1 MNTRLLITCLAAASL
16 LLAACG
22 NESATETTS
31 SASPTSN
38 AVVAAASS
46 AASSETAPSET
57 VPPTPAE
64 STPALAPPPP
74 ASAEATAAQPLPPA
88 VTEAGAPIDARSPD
102 EIVAGAG
109 ERGQRYLAALRL
121 AGIPPSGMDSAE
133 ILYADGTCNAIAQGM
148 PRSEVLAE
156 FKAVG
161 DVYAQVTPMPSQRI
175 AEIYVE
181 TAENTYC

>member
-1 MNTRLLITCLAAASL
+1 MNTKHLIVCLAASGL
-16 LLAACG
+16 LLSACSD
-22 NESATETTS
+22 ESATETMSSTTS
-31 SASPTSN
+31 VASSS
-38 AVVAAASS
+38 AAASTTTPPVAAPTSTS
-46 AASSETAPSET
+46 AVEAPQPSTLEPSALASA
-57 VPPTPAE
+57 
-64 STPALAPPPP
+64 PALPSAPP
-74 ASAEATAAQPLPPA
+74 AAVEANT
-88 VTEAGAPIDARSPD
+88 PIDARSPD

-161 DVYAQVTPMPSQRI
+161 DVYAQITPMTSPRI

>member
-161 DVYAQVTPMPSQRI
+161 DVYAQITPMPSQRI

>member
-22 NESATETTS
+22 NESATETKS
-31 SASPTSN
+31 SVSPTSK

-57 VPPTPAE
+57 TPPTPAE

-74 ASAEATAAQPLPPA
+74 ASVESTPAQPLPLA
-88 VTEAGAPIDARSPD
+88 ATEAGAPIDARSPD

-161 DVYAQVTPMPSQRI
+161 DVYAQITPMPSQRI

>member
-1 MNTRLLITCLAAASL
+1 M
-16 LLAACG
+16 
-22 NESATETTS
+22 
-31 SASPTSN
+31 
-38 AVVAAASS
+38 
-46 AASSETAPSET
+46 
-57 VPPTPAE
+57 
-64 STPALAPPPP
+64 
-74 ASAEATAAQPLPPA
+74 PPA

-148 PRSEVLAE
+148 PRYEVLAE

-161 DVYAQVTPMPSQRI
+161 DVYAQITPMPSQRI

>member
-1 MNTRLLITCLAAASL
+1 MNTKHLIVCLAASGL
-16 LLAACG
+16 LLSACSD
-22 NESATETTS
+22 ESATETMSSTTS
-31 SASPTSN
+31 VASSS
-38 AVVAAASS
+38 AAASTT
-46 AASSETAPSET
+46 TAPAAA
-57 VPPTPAE
+57 PTSTSAVEAPQPSTLEPSALE
-64 STPALAPPPP
+64 SPALPSAPP
-74 ASAEATAAQPLPPA
+74 AAVEANT
-88 VTEAGAPIDARSPD
+88 PIDARSPD

-161 DVYAQVTPMPSQRI
+161 DVYAQITPMPSARI

>member
-1 MNTRLLITCLAAASL
+1 MNTKHLIVCLAASGL
-16 LLAACG
+16 LLSACSD
-22 NESATETTS
+22 ESATETMSSTTS
-31 SASPTSN
+31 VASSS
-38 AVVAAASS
+38 AAASTTT
-46 AASSETAPSET
+46 TAP
-57 VPPTPAE
+57 VAAPTSTSAVEAPQPSTLEPSALE
-64 STPALAPPPP
+64 SPALPSAPP
-74 ASAEATAAQPLPPA
+74 AAVEANT
-88 VTEAGAPIDARSPD
+88 PIDARSPD

-161 DVYAQVTPMPSQRI
+161 DVYAQITPMPSARI

>member
-1 MNTRLLITCLAAASL
+1 MNTKYLIVCLAASSL
-16 LLAACG
+16 VLSACSD
-22 NESATETTS
+22 ESATETMSSATS
-31 SASPTSN
+31 AAASSPATSTTTVPAASPTSTA
-38 AVVAAASS
+38 AVEAPMPSS
-46 AASSETAPSET
+46 IEPST
-57 VPPTPAE
+57 VE
-64 STPALAPPPP
+64 STSALPSAPP
-74 ASAEATAAQPLPPA
+74 AAIEANT
-88 VTEAGAPIDARSPD
+88 PIDARSPD

-109 ERGQRYLAALRL
+109 ERGQRYLAALRM

-161 DVYAQVTPMPSQRI
+161 DVYARITTMPSQRI

>member
-1 MNTRLLITCLAAASL
+1 MTTTDTQD
-16 LLAACG
+16 
-22 NESATETTS
+22 SA
-31 SASPTSN
+31 
-38 AVVAAASS
+38 VAGQ
-46 AASSETAPSET
+46 
-57 VPPTPAE
+57 
-64 STPALAPPPP
+64 
-74 ASAEATAAQPLPPA
+74 TAAP
-88 VTEAGAPIDARSPD
+88 GIDA
-102 EIVAGAG
+102 A
-109 ERGQRYLAALRL
+109 
-121 AGIPPSGMDSAE
+121 IPPSGMDSAE